1 MASVAVM
8 GADATSRCAFAKRL
22 LSPIFRAPMP
32 ELDKTYTPA
41 EVEARWYQRWLD
53 DKCFEADPARV
64 SEKRPAYSI
73 VIPPPNVTGIL
84 TLGHVLNNTIQDI
97 LARRARMLGK
107 EVLWLPGTDHAGIAT
122 QNVVEKTLKKQGV
135 IKHRDDLGREGLVAK
150 IWEWKE
156 KHGGI
161 IIEQLKKLGASCDW
175 SRERFTFD
183 DDYNACVMRVFVD
196 LYKKGLIYR
205 GKRMVNWCPS
215 SLTALSDEEVV
226 MKAQNAVMYHF
237 KVEVVDNEKP
247 SQPAR
252 PRAVDI
258 SEQEEQTLQHE
269 HTHTNRRTGLATYI
283 TGPHFDERAGP
294 GLSAANRRRVG
305 QALALYR
312 ELVGGGAISAD
323 GAGSHSGAAIA
334 VKLGIPLLKLPELGL
349 KLDAAG
355 VWQPSGD
362 DLTRLKAGSEA
373 QPFLDKAAGS
383 VFKIFAMLEDD
394 GIGKKLRAKCVDGR
408 WYVDFEKASFVETLE
423 KLNLLHEIGG
433 LPTEIVGVTSQA
445 AWIIAQPEAAH
456 VSLDDYQAARAEAVA
471 NVGGIQVAGV
481 RGLED
486 IRIVWHRDRAWMI
499 GDLHAKNI
507 MRDSTGKAVIM
518 DALVAP
524 VPKAMLALPAVQNA
538 ICEAKV
544 KAGVIEAEAQNDL
557 FAAPKEKIWLTIATT
572 RPEVIPGDQAI
583 AVNPKDERYA
593 HLIGKH
599 VRRPLPVE
607 DQALLPIIA
616 DEHVDFTFGTGVL
629 KVTPAHDKA
638 DFEIAQ
644 RHNLPA
650 VDVMH
655 PNGVLNELAGKDLA
669 GMERFAAR
677 KRAAELLA
685 EIGSLVKEEPYQN
698 NLGYSER
705 ADVPIESRLSEQWFL
720 KYPSVK
726 ESQAVVANG
735 EMKFHP
741 DRWAKVYDHWMTG
754 LQDWCIS
761 RQVWWGHRIPV
772 WYRKGSDKSDASDSS
787 DIYCGVE
794 PPADPENWEQ
804 DPDVLDTW
812 FSSWLW
818 PFATMGWPEKTS
830 TLKAFYPTTDLVTG
844 PDIIFFWV
852 ARMIM
857 AGFEWM
863 GELPFKNVYFTGII
877 RDKQGRKM
885 SKSLGNSP
893 DPLELIASYSA
904 DALRFGIMRSAPLGQ
919 DICFD
924 EKNVELGR
932 NFCTKL
938 WNAARFRQMQGGATE
953 TEISAA
959 LLSSDDK
966 WILLRLNTAIAEVS
980 TALEEYRFSDAT
992 ATLYRF
998 FWSEY
1003 CDWYVEA
1010 SKAVLQG
1017 TDEKRKANTLAV
1029 IDFVLGHTLRLFH
1042 PFMPFI
1048 TEELWHG
1055 MGFNADLPENQGGK
1069 SIMFAIW
1076 PKPLDADELAHFGIL
1091 PEDEQAAND
1100 KYKAVELGRGLKS
1113 TFNINKKVRFVLKP
1127 ATELPAH
1134 EIEVLR
1140 ILLNAEPLEVD
1151 SAFQPKKGTPAAL
1164 TPLGELFLPLD
1175 GLIDVDAEKARVGK
1189 EVAKVESELEK
1200 VTAKLADTNFT
1211 SKVPQK
1217 VLDEHQQRKT
1227 DWEEKLAKLKVML
1240 EALG

>member
-1 MASVAVM
+1 
-8 GADATSRCAFAKRL
+8 
-22 LSPIFRAPMP
+22 
-32 ELDKTYTPA
+32 
-41 EVEARWYQRWLD
+41 
-53 DKCFEADPARV
+53 
-64 SEKRPAYSI
+64 
-73 VIPPPNVTGIL
+73 
-84 TLGHVLNNTIQDI
+84 
-97 LARRARMLGK
+97 
-107 EVLWLPGTDHAGIAT
+107 
-122 QNVVEKTLKKQGV
+122 
-135 IKHRDDLGREGLVAK
+135 
-150 IWEWKE
+150 
-156 KHGGI
+156 
-161 IIEQLKKLGASCDW
+161 
-175 SRERFTFD
+175 
-183 DDYNACVMRVFVD
+183 
-196 LYKKGLIYR
+196 
-205 GKRMVNWCPS
+205 
-215 SLTALSDEEVV
+215 
-226 MKAQNAVMYHF
+226 MKAQNAIMYHF
-237 KVEVVDNEKP
+237 KVEVV
-247 SQPAR
+247 
-252 PRAVDI
+252 
-258 SEQEEQTLQHE
+258 EE
-269 HTHTNRRTGLATYI
+269 
-283 TGPHFDERAGP
+283 P
-294 GLSAANRRRVG
+294 G
-305 QALALYR
+305 
-312 ELVGGGAISAD
+312 
-323 GAGSHSGAAIA
+323 
-334 VKLGIPLLKLPELGL
+334 
-349 KLDAAG
+349 
-355 VWQPSGD
+355 
-362 DLTRLKAGSEA
+362 T
-373 QPFLDKAAGS
+373 
-383 VFKIFAMLEDD
+383 
-394 GIGKKLRAKCVDGR
+394 
-408 WYVDFEKASFVETLE
+408 
-423 KLNLLHEIGG
+423 
-433 LPTEIVGVTSQA
+433 
-445 AWIIAQPEAAH
+445 
-456 VSLDDYQAARAEAVA
+456 
-471 NVGGIQVAGV
+471 
-481 RGLED
+481 
-486 IRIVWHRDRAWMI
+486 
-499 GDLHAKNI
+499 
-507 MRDSTGKAVIM
+507 
-518 DALVAP
+518 
-524 VPKAMLALPAVQNA
+524 
-538 ICEAKV
+538 
-544 KAGVIEAEAQNDL
+544 
-557 FAAPKEKIWLTIATT
+557 WLTIATT

-655 PNGVLNELAGKDLA
+655 PNGTLNELAGKDLA

-772 WYRKGSDKSDASDSS
+772 WRKTFSDLEDADDEESMLK
-787 DIYCGVE
+787 E
-794 PPADPENWEQ
+794 ADESVVFTRDGLSFTVATAAWKMEQYFNANEWEQ

-938 WNAARFRQMQGGATE
+938 WNAARFRQMQGGAVE

-966 WILLRLNTAIAEVS
+966 WLLLRLNTAIVEVS

-1017 TDEKRKANTLAV
+1017 SDEKRKANTLAV
-1029 IDFVLGHTLRLFH
+1029 IDFVLGNTLRLFH

-1055 MGFNADLPENQGGK
+1055 MGFSADMPENQGGK
-1069 SIMFAIW
+1069 SIMFAPW
-1076 PKPLDADELAHFGIL
+1076 PKPLDEDELAHFGIL
-1091 PEDEQAAND
+1091 PEDEKTAND
-1100 KYKAVELGRGLKS
+1100 KYEVVNLGRGLKS
-1113 TFNINKKVRFVLKP
+1113 TFNLNKKVRFVLKP
-1127 ATELPAH
+1127 NQDLPAH
-1134 EIEVLR
+1134 ETEVLR
-1140 ILLNAEPLEVD
+1140 ILLNAEPLD
-1151 SAFQPKKGTPAAL
+1151 LDADYAPAKGTPTAI
-1164 TPLGELFLPLD
+1164 TPLGELFLPLE
-1175 GLIDVDAEKARVGK
+1175 GVIDVDAERARVSK
-1189 EVAKVESELEK
+1189 ELEK
-1200 VTAKLADTNFT
+1200 ASAELGKVRSKLADENFT
-1211 SKVPQK
+1211 SKVPEK
-1217 VLDEHQQRKT
+1217 VLEEHRAREA
-1227 DWEEKLAKLKVML
+1227 DWASKVSKLEEMLAVF
-1240 EALG
+1240 G

>member
-1 MASVAVM
+1 
-8 GADATSRCAFAKRL
+8 
-22 LSPIFRAPMP
+22 MP
-32 ELDKTYTPA
+32 ELEKTYTPA
-41 EVEARWYQRWLD
+41 DVESRWYQRWLD

-97 LARRARMLGK
+97 LCRRARMLGK

-226 MKAQNAVMYHF
+226 MKAQNAIMYHF
-237 KVEVVDNEKP
+237 KVEVVED
-247 SQPAR
+247 
-252 PRAVDI
+252 
-258 SEQEEQTLQHE
+258 
-269 HTHTNRRTGLATYI
+269 
-283 TGPHFDERAGP
+283 P
-294 GLSAANRRRVG
+294 G
-305 QALALYR
+305 
-312 ELVGGGAISAD
+312 
-323 GAGSHSGAAIA
+323 
-334 VKLGIPLLKLPELGL
+334 
-349 KLDAAG
+349 
-355 VWQPSGD
+355 
-362 DLTRLKAGSEA
+362 T
-373 QPFLDKAAGS
+373 
-383 VFKIFAMLEDD
+383 
-394 GIGKKLRAKCVDGR
+394 
-408 WYVDFEKASFVETLE
+408 
-423 KLNLLHEIGG
+423 
-433 LPTEIVGVTSQA
+433 
-445 AWIIAQPEAAH
+445 
-456 VSLDDYQAARAEAVA
+456 
-471 NVGGIQVAGV
+471 
-481 RGLED
+481 
-486 IRIVWHRDRAWMI
+486 
-499 GDLHAKNI
+499 
-507 MRDSTGKAVIM
+507 
-518 DALVAP
+518 
-524 VPKAMLALPAVQNA
+524 
-538 ICEAKV
+538 
-544 KAGVIEAEAQNDL
+544 
-557 FAAPKEKIWLTIATT
+557 WLTIATT

-655 PNGVLNELAGKDLA
+655 PNGVLNDLAGKDLA

-772 WYRKGSDKSDASDSS
+772 WTKQISNNGLPAFLAKAWNESAVVWTDANGNKADEGAAIMW
-787 DIYCGVE
+787 DLRRLDDCANYNIEVE
-794 PPADPENWEQ
+794 CRALTFDPVGFEFLHQLGFTQ

-938 WNAARFRQMQGGATE
+938 WNAARFRQMQGGEVE

-1003 CDWYVEA
+1003 CDWYIEA

-1017 TDEKRKANTLAV
+1017 SDDKRKANTLAV

-1055 MGFNADLPENQGGK
+1055 MGFNTDLPENQGGK
-1069 SIMFAIW
+1069 SIMFAPW
-1076 PKPLDADELAHFGIL
+1076 PKPLDEDELAHFGIL
-1091 PEDEQAAND
+1091 PEDEKTAND
-1100 KYKAVELGRGLKS
+1100 KYETVNLGRGLKS
-1113 TFNINKKVRFVLKP
+1113 TFNINKRVRFVLKP
-1127 ATELPAH
+1127 NQELPAH

-1140 ILLNAEPLEVD
+1140 ILLNAEPLDVD
-1151 SAFQPKKGTPAAL
+1151 ATFAPTQGTPSAL
-1164 TPLGELFLPLD
+1164 TPLGTLFLPLD
-1175 GLIDVDAEKARVGK
+1175 GLIDVEAERARIGK
-1189 EVAKVESELEK
+1189 ELAKAESELEK
-1200 VTAKLADTNFT
+1200 VTAKLADEKFT

-1227 DWEEKLAKLKVML
+1227 DWQEKLAKLKEMMA
-1240 EALG
+1240 ALG